1 MPILSCEQQ
10 AQLAAA
16 ICATAETLGQTLS
29 ASAAE
34 MMASDLAGYPTELI
48 AGALQACRRDLT
60 GKLTLAA
67 IIERLQ
73 ARDGRPGPDE
83 AWAIALCAYDES
95 DSVVITEEIH
105 VALAAAR
112 PVLERG
118 DKIGARMAFKAAYVR
133 VVDAARREAKPVK
146 WTLSLGTDPQRRVA
160 AAEEAGRLGRLPA
173 LQVSEHL
180 AQLTHAPVTAEGST
194 IACLI
199 TGNAAPFASAKVRE
213 HCAAIK
219 AQLERNAEA
228 AKAKQEAE
236 RAAKGEDLKRR
247 KAEATRELADL
258 EARKAR

>member
-1 MPILSCEQQ
+1 MD
-10 AQLAAA
+10 
-16 ICATAETLGQTLS
+16 AEPR
-29 ASAAE
+29 
-34 MMASDLAGYPTELI
+34 Y
-48 AGALQACRRDLT
+48 R
-60 GKLTLAA
+60 
-67 IIERLQ
+67 
-73 ARDGRPGPDE
+73 
-83 AWAIALCAYDES
+83 
-95 DSVVITEEIH
+95 
-105 VALAAAR
+105 
-112 PVLERG
+112 
-118 DKIGARMAFKAAYVR
+118 
-133 VVDAARREAKPVK
+133 
-146 WTLSLGTDPQRRVA
+146 PQRRVA

-173 LQVSEHL
+173 PQVAGHL

-199 TGNAAPFASAKVRE
+199 TGNVAPFASAKVRE

>member
-34 MMASDLAGYPTELI
+34 LMASDLAGYPTELI
-48 AGALQACRRDLT
+48 AGALQACRRELT

-73 ARDGRPGPDE
+73 ARDGRPDPDE

-95 DSVVITEEIH
+95 DSVVITEELHI
-105 VALAAAR
+105 ALSAAR

-133 VVDAARREAKPVK
+133 VVDAARREGTPVE
-146 WTLSLGTDPQRRVA
+146 WALSLGTAPQRRVA
-160 AAEEAGRLGRLPA
+160 AVEEAGRLGRLPA
-173 LQVSEHL
+173 QQVTEYL
-180 AQLTHAPVTAEGST
+180 AQLTHAPVTAEGSA
-194 IACLI
+194 IASLI
-199 TGNAAPFASAKVRE
+199 TGKVVPSASAKVRE
-213 HCAAIK
+213 HLSAIK
-219 AQLERNAEA
+219 AQIKLNAEA
-228 AKAKQEAE
+228 AESKQDAE
-236 RAAKGEDLKRR
+236 RAAKGEDLEKR
-247 KAEATRELADL
+247 KTDAAWKLAELETR
-258 EARKAR
+258 RSR